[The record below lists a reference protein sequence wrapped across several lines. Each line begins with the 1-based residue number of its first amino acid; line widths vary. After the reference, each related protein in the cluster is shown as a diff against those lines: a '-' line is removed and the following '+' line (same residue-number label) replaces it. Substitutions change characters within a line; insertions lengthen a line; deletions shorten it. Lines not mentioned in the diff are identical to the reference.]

1 MESDKWNPLCLLDA
15 GGFFLYNEFIT
26 KEKTMTDQ
34 TDKLIAEVQSKNKAE
49 NYERENTIKLYELQD
64 IWKQTNQLDNI
75 TEHMMRKFNSILRG
89 GAWIYD

>member
-34 TDKLIAEVQSKNKAE
+34 TDQLIAEVQSKNKAE

-89 GAWIYD
+89 GAWW

>member
-34 TDKLIAEVQSKNKAE
+34 TDSLIAEVQSKNKAE
-49 NYERENTIKLYELQD
+49 NYHKENTDKLYILQD
-64 IWKQTNQLDNI
+64 IWQDTDKLDNI
-75 TEHMMRKFNSILRG
+75 SEHLMRKFNQILSR
-89 GAWIYD
+89 

>member
-34 TDKLIAEVQSKNKAE
+34 TDQLIAEVQSKNKAE

-89 GAWIYD
+89 GA